1 MEQTH
6 PATRVRRK
14 KTKKKETRGHRPYA
28 AMLNSLPKIPGNTR
42 QKAKTTEHTRTT
54 CTRVRREF

>member
-14 KTKKKETRGHRPYA
+14 KQKMETRGHRPYA

-42 QKAKTTEHTRTT
+42 QKATKEM
-54 CTRVRREF
+54 ENNE